1 MILRAADMLIMRG
14 GRSLLVKILKGS
26 RAKDVVERF
35 LDKCPAHGFY
45 KQLPAEDVLARVD
58 WVIRRGYLAI
68 EYDHRLPLLVFT
80 PAGWV
85 IETETMS
92 DELLDGIDRQ
102 LAGGLPLDMSH
113 LKDRD
118 RGMIW
123 RLLEKIEVIGDT
135 RHIPALRPGN
145 RLITG
150 RFGQEFEA

>member
-1 MILRAADMLIMRG
+1 MLE
-14 GRSLLVKILKGS
+14 RS
-26 RAKDVVERF
+26 
-35 LDKCPAHGFY
+35 LDKCPVHGFY

-80 PAGWV
+80 PAGWA

-118 RGMIW
+118 RGLIW
-123 RLLEKIEVIGDT
+123 RLLEKIEVTGDT
-135 RHIPALRPGN
+135 RHIPALQAWEQIDYRKVRARIRSVIHSLRGEGMEG
-145 RLITG
+145 T
-150 RFGQEFEA
+150 ADVMTSDDDV